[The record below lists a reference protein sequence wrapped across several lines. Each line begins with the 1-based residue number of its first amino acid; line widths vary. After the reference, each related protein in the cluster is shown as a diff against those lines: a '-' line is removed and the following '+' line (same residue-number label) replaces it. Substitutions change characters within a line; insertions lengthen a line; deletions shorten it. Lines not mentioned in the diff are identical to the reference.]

1 MPTRQQSVSK
11 LIFLDIDGVLN
22 TQEYQQAW
30 RAKGLPS
37 SDEFSAVFDP
47 RAVAQLKHI
56 IEQTEADI
64 VLISSW
70 KFLGIEVLRQMW
82 TQRELPGRLLDIT
95 PSSASDET
103 LLAMDLELEDL
114 LNTCKGTEIEAW
126 LRQHSNPNVGYV
138 IIDDEEVILPTQRAY
153 FVQIKSEVG
162 LSEQDTERAIHIL
175 LSKLTPP

>member
-1 MPTRQQSVSK
+1 MTTQQRSLNKV
-11 LIFLDIDGVLN
+11 IFLDIDGVLN
-22 TQEYQQAW
+22 TQQFQQAL

-37 SDEFSAVFDP
+37 SDEFGAVFDP

-114 LNTCKGTEIEAW
+114 PNTCKGTEIEAW

-153 FVQIKSEVG
+153 FVQTKPEIG
-162 LSEQDTERAIHIL
+162 LSRREAERAIQIL
-175 LSKLTPP
+175 LNKPTPP